1 MKDIQS
7 EKNMK
12 VLFIC
17 EGNMMRSQMAEAFYN
32 TLTGTNSAF
41 SAGAMAALKD
51 HIAERAKIVMDEI
64 SVSTDGMRSDQL
76 TEKMVEQADLVVY
89 FPTPTMPNYVLE
101 SPKAVLWD
109 VIDPHYHQEEG
120 IELVRSVRDE
130 IKERVEQLLRSK
142 TN

>member
-1 MKDIQS
+1 
-7 EKNMK
+7 
-12 VLFIC
+12 
-17 EGNMMRSQMAEAFYN
+17 
-32 TLTGTNSAF
+32 
-41 SAGAMAALKD
+41 
-51 HIAERAKIVMDEI
+51 MDEI

-76 TEKMVEQADLVVY
+76 TEEMVKQADLVVY

-101 SPKAVLWD
+101 SPKAILWD

-130 IKERVEQLLRSK
+130 IKERVEQLLYPK

>member
-7 EKNMK
+7 KKMK

-51 HIAERAKIVMDEI
+51 HIA
-64 SVSTDGMRSDQL
+64 
-76 TEKMVEQADLVVY
+76 DLVVY

-101 SPKAVLWD
+101 SPKAILWD

-130 IKERVEQLLRSK
+130 IKERVERLIQQGK
-142 TN
+142 D

>member
-1 MKDIQS
+1 
-7 EKNMK
+7 MK

-64 SVSTDGMRSDQL
+64 SISTDGMRSDQL
-76 TEKMVEQADLVVY
+76 TEEMVKQAQSSVAFLGY
-89 FPTPTMPNYVLE
+89 LPGRRMAHHRFL
-101 SPKAVLWD
+101 
-109 VIDPHYHQEEG
+109 
-120 IELVRSVRDE
+120 SVRYRNFRRPTRSGE
-130 IKERVEQLLRSK
+130 MMRRVRLILLFRRSRHEA
-142 TN
+142 